1 MKCCK
6 LLLIFLFSVIKK
18 MIQIVHLLHPGP
30 IALRAVRHLPLPELA
45 LFVWE
50 FHRGGSKDHFQN
62 CCKCRNFIHFCL
74 NEMWKKWDHD
84 CYTQY
89 GVFIF
94 LLTKRS
100 RFDTYCK
107 NINKN
112 NNELRHFYT
121 YFQGYAPGIVTFM

>member
-6 LLLIFLFSVIKK
+6 LLLFFLFLVIKK

-30 IALRAVRHLPLPELA
+30 IALRVVCHLPLSELA
-45 LFVWE
+45 LLVWE
-50 FHRGGSKDHFQN
+50 FHRGESKDHFKN
-62 CCKCRNFIHFCL
+62 CCKCKNFIHFCL

-84 CYTQY
+84 AYQRY
-89 GVFIF
+89 GYFIF
-94 LLTKRS
+94 LLAKRR
-100 RFDTYCK
+100 RFDTFGK

-121 YFQGYAPGIVTFM
+121 YFQGYAPGIVTFL